1 MNFTDNCN
9 YLYMHILGIQISKI
23 RNLLII
29 KSFHMC
35 IFIFHHYFVYLHQK
49 IRQGSLPDGK
59 DMEVNKHKDSLICI
73 QAKSV
78 M

>member
-1 MNFTDNCN
+1 M
-9 YLYMHILGIQISKI
+9 
-23 RNLLII
+23 II
-29 KSFHMC
+29 KAFHMC

>member
-1 MNFTDNCN
+1 M
-9 YLYMHILGIQISKI
+9 
-23 RNLLII
+23 R
-29 KSFHMC
+29 

-78 M
+78 MLEVPIRELGITLLFYKNEDDK

>member
-1 MNFTDNCN
+1 M
-9 YLYMHILGIQISKI
+9 
-23 RNLLII
+23 R
-29 KSFHMC
+29 
-35 IFIFHHYFVYLHQK
+35 IFIFHHYFIYLHQK
-49 IRQGSLPDGK
+49 IRQGSLPDDK

>member
-1 MNFTDNCN
+1 M
-9 YLYMHILGIQISKI
+9 
-23 RNLLII
+23 R
-29 KSFHMC
+29 

-78 M
+78 MFEVPIRELGITLLFYKNEDDK

>member
-1 MNFTDNCN
+1 
-9 YLYMHILGIQISKI
+9 
-23 RNLLII
+23 
-29 KSFHMC
+29 MC

-78 M
+78 MEEVPIRELGITLLFYKNEDDK

>member
-1 MNFTDNCN
+1 
-9 YLYMHILGIQISKI
+9 MHNSLAI
-23 RNLLII
+23 RT
-29 KSFHMC
+29 FHMR

>member
-1 MNFTDNCN
+1 M
-9 YLYMHILGIQISKI
+9 
-23 RNLLII
+23 R
-29 KSFHMC
+29 

-49 IRQGSLPDGK
+49 IRQGSLPDDK

-78 M
+78 MEEVPIRELGITLLFYKDGEV